1 MDDHLGVGGLTDR
14 LERWLATARADDAAA
29 ARARE
34 RWLRQI
40 AEESS
45 SFAGVLLDLAERATP
60 VIVQSRGGRRHRGT
74 ITAVGV
80 DFVALH
86 TAQRADLL
94 IAHLG
99 IASIR
104 TDGVASG
111 AIGDRRPTYALAMA
125 EAGAALAGDRP
136 RVLVHTSADDDGTS
150 GELRSAGTDVLTIQL
165 DGNAGAAYVPIAAI
179 SELRLV

>member
-1 MDDHLGVGGLTDR
+1 MGVASVADR

-34 RWLRQI
+34 RWLRQM

-45 SFAGVLLDLAERATP
+45 SFAGVLLDLAERGAP
-60 VIVQSRGGRRHRGT
+60 VIVQTRGGRRHRGT
-74 ITAVGV
+74 IIVVGV

-94 IAHLG
+94 VAYTG
-99 IASIR
+99 IASVR
-104 TDGVASG
+104 TDGVSAPV
-111 AIGDRRPTYALAMA
+111 GDRQVTFALDLA
-125 EAGAALAGDRP
+125 EAVAALASDRP
-136 RVLVHTSADDDGTS
+136 RVLVHAGADGEGTS
-150 GELRSAGTDVLTIQL
+150 GELRSAGEDVVTVQL
-165 DGNAGAAYVPIAAI
+165 DGNAGAAYVPIASI